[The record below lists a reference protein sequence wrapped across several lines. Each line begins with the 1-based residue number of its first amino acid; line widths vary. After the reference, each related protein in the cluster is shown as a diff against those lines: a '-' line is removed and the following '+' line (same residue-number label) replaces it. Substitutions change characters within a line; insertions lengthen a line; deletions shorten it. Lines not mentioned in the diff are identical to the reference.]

1 MGWKYFGD
9 KTWAEVTRDERFFCQ
24 HLYNLIRH
32 DVPGFVQKLNE
43 IAGLNLPVKEEW
55 EVGFEVCLYRDHR
68 FMCDEH
74 GHVWHGN
81 VNMYSPKRTFDLCL
95 FSHNHIVIIEAKA
108 QQGFDPKQMGEFKKD
123 REWVKTAIA
132 VVKSGDGAGSD
143 VEVDVVAL
151 ASSKYLDEL
160 DWGKFN
166 DKKVFS
172 GESAVSWK
180 ALAKHYRRNNKEGDP
195 VLLRADAI
203 YDDVGPGGKNNDQG
217 YKTGKALVAEN
228 QQGKIRFVG
237 RNGGVK
243 GKLFKGD
250 IETGQWETQKYETSS
265 AETKPIQNWF
275 TLQEFISAIRSASN
289 NNGEAKWQISKMV

>member
-1 MGWKYFGD
+1 MGWKYLGG

-24 HLYNLIRH
+24 HLYNLIRD

-43 IAGLNLPVKEEW
+43 IAGMNLPVEEEW

-74 GHVWHGN
+74 DHVWHGKED
-81 VNMYSPKRTFDLCL
+81 MYSPKRTFDLCL

-108 QQGFDPKQMGEFKKD
+108 QQGFDPKQMDEFKQD
-123 REWVKTAIA
+123 REWVKEAIG

-151 ASSKYLDEL
+151 ASSKYLEKL
-160 DWGKFN
+160 DWVAFK
-166 DKKVFS
+166 DKKIFS
-172 GESAVSWK
+172 GEAAVSWK
-180 ALAKHYRRNNKEGDP
+180 KLAELYRRNNKVGDP
-195 VLLRADAI
+195 VLLRADEI
-203 YDDVGPGGKNNDQG
+203 YEKVGPGGKNNDG
-217 YKTGKALVAEN
+217 YKTGKVLVAEN

-250 IETGQWETQKYETSS
+250 IETGQWKTQKYETSS
-265 AETKPIQNWF
+265 AATMPIQNWF
-275 TLQEFISAIRSASN
+275 TLQEFISEIQRGSSN
-289 NNGEAKWQISKMV
+289 N